1 MSQVETKARILPS
14 EDQRPHLKL
23 AELPAP
29 APQDVP
35 VSDKVAAPRR
45 RFSAR
50 KLGLG
55 IALVAL
61 LSGAGWY
68 GYDWYTVG
76 RFMVSTD
83 DAYVRADMSALSAKV
98 AGYVAE
104 LPVPE
109 NTLVKAGTT
118 ILRLDDGDFRLAV
131 TSAEDRIA
139 LQSATIA
146 RINEQAK
153 AQDAEIQSA
162 QAKVMMAEADA
173 ANAATNFDR
182 QNTLVKKDFAS
193 AQALDQARATRDRA
207 TAAVAS
213 AKADLAAAQA
223 QRDVLN
229 AQMAEAKS
237 TRDELETELAKAKRD
252 LSFTDIKAPF
262 DGIISNR
269 AVEPGQYVQT
279 GQRVMA
285 LVPVANAYIEA
296 NLKETQLADV
306 KPGQKATV
314 SIDAWG
320 GSSVE
325 GTVESI
331 SPASGAEFSL
341 LPPENATGN
350 FTKITQRVPVR
361 IRLPE
366 NAAAKL
372 RAGLSVVVDIDT
384 RDAGTQKAAALE

>member
-1 MSQVETKARILPS
+1 MSSTEAKLRQIPAE
-14 EDQRPHLKL
+14 EQRPQLKL
-23 AELPAP
+23 AEPPARQEAPLPE
-29 APQDVP
+29 Q
-35 VSDKVAAPRR
+35 VSATPRR
-45 RFSAR
+45 KRFSVR

-55 IALVAL
+55 IGLLAL
-61 LSGAGWY
+61 LAGAGWY

-98 AGYVAE
+98 SGYVAE
-104 LPVPE
+104 LPVAE
-109 NTLVKAGTT
+109 NSIVKAGTV
-118 ILRLDDGDFRLAV
+118 ILKLDDGDFRLAV
-131 TSAEDRIA
+131 ASAKDRIG
-139 LQSATIA
+139 LQNATIN
-146 RINEQAK
+146 RVSEQAK

-162 QAKVMMAEADA
+162 DAKVAMAEADVT
-173 ANAATNFDR
+173 NAQATFDR
-182 QNTLVKKDFAS
+182 QNALVKKAFAS
-193 AQALDQARATRDRA
+193 AQALDQARADRDRA
-207 TAAVAS
+207 VAAVAS

-229 AQMAEAKS
+229 AQTAEAKA
-237 TRDELETELAKAKRD
+237 TLDELNTELAKTERD
-252 LSFTDIKAPF
+252 LSFTEIKAPF
-262 DGIISNR
+262 DGIVSNR

-285 LVPVANAYIEA
+285 LVPAADAYVEA

-306 KPGQKATV
+306 KPGQKV
-314 SIDAWG
+314 KISVDAWDG
-320 GSSVE
+320 ASVE

-361 IRLPE
+361 IRIPE

-384 RDAGTQKAAALE
+384 RGVGTQAAAALE